1 MALVTTLLMM
11 GILALMLI
19 AFTVRLRAQGF
30 FGLQSQSG
38 LAALNAAE
46 AGVADALS
54 RLTANPNWSTDLINQ
69 PLPSGGARYSIRFS
83 PAASVNNIGGGMALP
98 GPRGPVQPGTAFLVV
113 DGEQGLTHRVLE
125 VVVTRQG
132 PASTTAS
139 LTGSGVI
146 RLRGNVEIDGIEGLS
161 NPVPVDADV
170 RSGSSVN
177 SAGQVLWTGA
187 PGESATIKGSV
198 FSASAHPSAIQMGGA
213 SVTGQVQNNQPSPPP
228 PIVDITGRISANSG
242 APAPALVPGVTT
254 LAAGDYYVAGNLN
267 YNGDLDLQGA
277 NLYVAGNLTVNGTI
291 KGQGSVFSGGNTS
304 FYGDSEITAS
314 NAEQV
319 SLYSKG
325 SVALRGFDG
334 TTYLDNLVATAGND
348 ANGVPYSTH
357 WANTRNWT
365 GQAQTLLASFGPTDY
380 GFQGSD
386 FDFCIDM
393 LGHEATADVT
403 PPFVVAPNEM
413 APVVK
418 LNNLLQAQPVSP
430 TQQFLL
436 KKFTYLQ
443 DPTDQLK
450 GLYAWHTDM
459 GDMQNDVNAALAN
472 GSTDGLAD
480 GSNDSYSTYG
490 PAQQALIYS
499 LISSTMN
506 QLDYDRLGAAH
517 FNGLIYTN
525 GYFYSENEV
534 NIRGGLIAADDQTQ
548 PPGFPDPTNPGLQVN
563 PGDIYLN
570 RGVRVTFVRDLLE
583 QSGSTIGTFQV
594 SVWMSR

>member
-1 MALVTTLLMM
+1 MRKRRAMALVTTLLMM

-443 DPTDQLK
+443 DPTDQFK

-506 QLDYDRLGAAH
+506 QLDYDRLGAA
-517 FNGLIYTN
+517 
-525 GYFYSENEV
+525 
-534 NIRGGLIAADDQTQ
+534 
-548 PPGFPDPTNPGLQVN
+548 DPTNPGLQVN